1 MADKKK
7 KGSSRASDTWNTI
20 TGVMSIYG
28 NTFTTKK
35 KGKKKKFV
43 KWSTTIGRKDEDG
56 EYVNYYLRVR
66 FAGDASEPETGGLH
80 QIDVGNAFLSVES
93 YENRDGDD
101 VVNPVL
107 VVTENEILDYEPDEE
122 DREMTSKSSKKTSK
136 KKKSKDEDED
146 DEDEEDEDDEDD
158 LPF

>member
-20 TGVMSIYG
+20 AGVMSIYG
-28 NTFTTKK
+28 NTFTTKR

-43 KWSTTIGRKDEDG
+43 KWSTTVGRKDEDG

-66 FAGDASEPETGGLH
+66 FAGDASEPETDGLH

-93 YENRDGDD
+93 YTNRDGDD

-107 VVTENEILDYEPDEE
+107 VVTENDILDDEPEE
-122 DREMTSKSSKKTSK
+122 KPK
-136 KKKSKDEDED
+136 KKKSK

>member
-35 KGKKKKFV
+35 KKFV

-66 FAGDASEPETGGLH
+66 FAGDATEPETDGLH

-93 YENRDGDD
+93 YENRDGDE

-107 VVTENEILDYEPDEE
+107 VVTENEILDDEPEGS
-122 DREMTSKSSKKTSK
+122 RKKKT
-136 KKKSKDEDED
+136 KKKSKDE
-146 DEDEEDEDDEDD
+146 EDEEDEDDEDD

>member
-20 TGVMSIYG
+20 AGVMSIYG
-28 NTFTTKK
+28 NTFTFG
-35 KGKKKKFV
+35 KGKNKQHFV
-43 KWSTTIGRKDEDG
+43 KWSTTIGRKDKDG

-66 FAGDASEPETGGLH
+66 FAGDASEPVTDGLH

-93 YENRDGDD
+93 YTNRDGDD

-107 VVTENEILDYEPDEE
+107 VVTENEILDDGPDEE
-122 DREMTSKSSKKTSK
+122 DREMTSKPSKKTSKSSK

-146 DEDEEDEDDEDD
+146 EEDADDEDD

>member
-20 TGVMSIYG
+20 TGVMAIYG
-28 NTFTTKK
+28 NTFTSG
-35 KGKKKKFV
+35 KGKKKKEFV

-66 FAGDASEPETGGLH
+66 FAGDASEPETDGLH

-93 YENRDGDD
+93 YTNRDGDD

-107 VVTENEILDYEPDEE
+107 VVTENEILDDEPEE
-122 DREMTSKSSKKTSK
+122 KPKKKT

-146 DEDEEDEDDEDD
+146 DEDD

>member
-28 NTFTTKK
+28 NTFTFG
-35 KGKKKKFV
+35 KGKNKQHFV
-43 KWSTTIGRKDEDG
+43 KWSTTIGRKDKNG
-56 EYVNYYLRVR
+56 EYVNYYLRVG
-66 FAGDASEPETGGLH
+66 FAAGASEPETDGLH

-93 YENRDGDD
+93 YTNRDGDD

-107 VVTENEILDYEPDEE
+107 VVTENEILDDEPDEE
-122 DREMTSKSSKKTSK
+122 DREMTSKPSKKTSK
-136 KKKSKDEDED
+136 KKKSKDEDEY
-146 DEDEEDEDDEDD
+146 EEDEDDEDD

>member
-28 NTFTTKK
+28 NTFTSG
-35 KGKKKKFV
+35 KGQKRKKFV
-43 KWSTTIGRKDEDG
+43 KWSTTVGHKDEDG
-56 EYVNYYLRVR
+56 EYTNYYLRVR
-66 FAGDASEPETGGLH
+66 FAGDAIPPKTDGLH

-93 YENRDGDD
+93 YTNRDGDD
-101 VVNPVL
+101 VVNPIL
-107 VVTENEILDYEPDEE
+107 VVTENEILDDEPDEE
-122 DREMTSKSSKKTSK
+122 DRKMTSISPKKTSK
-136 KKKSKDEDED
+136 KKKSKDED
-146 DEDEEDEDDEDD
+146 DEDEEDADDEDD

>member
-1 MADKKK
+1 MADKQK

-43 KWSTTIGRKDEDG
+43 KWSTTVGRKGEDG

-66 FAGDASEPETGGLH
+66 FAGDASEPETDGLH

-93 YENRDGDD
+93 YTNRDGDD

-107 VVTENEILDYEPDEE
+107 VVTENEILDDEPEE
-122 DREMTSKSSKKTSK
+122 KPKKKTK
-136 KKKSKDEDED
+136 KQSKDE
-146 DEDEEDEDDEDD
+146 EDEEDEDDEDD